1 MLIKN
6 GATAR
11 SCTGLKIDGTT
22 QTIRWANAT
31 TPTPAANQ
39 RIVYTFTIMRH
50 GTTSTSYEV
59 LGSGTNYD

>member
-1 MLIKN
+1 MLVKN

-11 SCTGLKIDGTT
+11 SCTGLKIDGTA

-31 TPTPAANQ
+31 QPTSAANQ

-50 GTTSTSYEV
+50 GASAYEV